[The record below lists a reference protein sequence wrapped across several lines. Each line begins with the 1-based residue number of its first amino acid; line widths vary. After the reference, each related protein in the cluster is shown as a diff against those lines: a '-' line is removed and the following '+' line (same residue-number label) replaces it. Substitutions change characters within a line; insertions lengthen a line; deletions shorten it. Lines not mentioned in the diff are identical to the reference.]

1 MDTVIDEIFEKH
13 IPLGYLNPQNIDNIY
28 KTDLEKVVRALEIP
42 PSVAASRFLIYG
54 NGNQG
59 QTHYFLPIIANRLDH
74 LVMHSIS

>member
-42 PSVAASRFLIYG
+42 PSVAACMFALFGI
-54 NGNQG
+54 
-59 QTHYFLPIIANRLDH
+59 L
-74 LVMHSIS
+74 